1 MKYPAKDLMHLD
13 FCFHQCNDSRFY
25 FPLPTKRTEQEGVVS
40 CSSLQFSMLDRSV
53 FLSVIFFWLTGAG
66 EGDYS
71 REQGKTYVIPLSML
85 GGTTN

>member
-40 CSSLQFSMLDRSV
+40 CSSLQFSMLDLQDASFLNMSV
-53 FLSVIFFWLTGAG
+53 CIYVCVSLTF
-66 EGDYS
+66 
-71 REQGKTYVIPLSML
+71 
-85 GGTTN
+85 